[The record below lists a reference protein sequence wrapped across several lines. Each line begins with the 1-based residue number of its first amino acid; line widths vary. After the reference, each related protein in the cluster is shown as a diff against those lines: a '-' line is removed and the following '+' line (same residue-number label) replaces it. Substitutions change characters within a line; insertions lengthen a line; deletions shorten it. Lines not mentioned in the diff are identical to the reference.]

1 MRAWLFNEPGD
12 IANLVMEEVDLPVA
26 KPGEVLVEVECAA
39 LNPADRFLVQGQ
51 YPRAGAPPFTPGR
64 DGAGTVIEA
73 APDSKFNIGDK
84 VVLLGGGLT
93 GVSLPGTLAEYC
105 SMPEAWVAPMPEGWT
120 FDEAAAGS
128 LTSLTAWRALVVC
141 GGLKTGKAALVS
153 GVQKVIET
161 NYGHGLNAGET
172 VLVTGAS
179 GGVGVAAVFLAKALG
194 ANVIALSRSEEKRKK
209 LIGLGADAAID
220 TESPTMEREVRA
232 AAGDTPVSLV
242 VENLGGPYLEKS
254 LRIVAPEGRVM
265 VVGLLAD
272 LKATVTVG
280 LLIHKNIRVEGLSVA
295 NYTPEQAQAAWRQI
309 VALYDKSYHRP
320 VISQEFLF
328 EDMQKAFA
336 HLQAGPMGKVVVRCK
351 V

>member
-1 MRAWLFNEPGD
+1 MRAWLFHEPGD
-12 IANLVMEEVDLPVA
+12 IANLVMEEVDLPLA
-26 KPGEVLVEVECAA
+26 KPGEVLVEMECAA
-39 LNPADRFLVQGQ
+39 LNPADRYLVQGQ

-105 SMPEAWVAPMPEGWT
+105 PMPEAWVAPMPEGWA

-141 GGLKTGKAALVS
+141 GGLK
-153 GVQKVIET
+153 
-161 NYGHGLNAGET
+161 AGET

-179 GGVGVAAVFLAKALG
+179 GGVGVATIFLAKALG

-220 TESPTMEREVRA
+220 TGSPTMEKEVRA

-254 LRIVAPEGRVM
+254 LRILAPEGRVM

-272 LKATVTVG
+272 LKATVTIG
-280 LLIHKNIRVEGLSVA
+280 FLIHKNLRIEGLSVN
-295 NYTPEQAQAAWRQI
+295 NYKPEEAQEAWKQI
-309 VALYDKSYHRP
+309 VELYDKSYHRP

-328 EDMQKAFA
+328 GQVQEAFE
-336 HLQAGPMGKVVVRCK
+336 HLNAGHIGKVTVCCK
-351 V
+351 G

>member
-1 MRAWLFNEPGD
+1 MRAWLFHEPGD
-12 IANLVMEEVDLPVA
+12 ITNLVMEEVDLPLA
-26 KPGEVLVEVECAA
+26 KPGEVLVEMECAA
-39 LNPADRFLVQGQ
+39 LNPADRYLVQGQ

-73 APDSKFNIGDK
+73 APNSKFNIGDK
-84 VVLLGGGLT
+84 VVILGGGLT

-105 SMPEAWVAPMPEGWT
+105 PVPEDWLAPMPQGWE
-120 FDEAAAGS
+120 FEEAAAGS

-141 GGLKTGKAALVS
+141 GELKTGEVALVP
-153 GVQKVIET
+153 GVQKLVET
-161 NYGHGLNAGET
+161 HHGNVPLPGKT

-209 LIGLGADAAID
+209 LIGLGADAAVD
-220 TESPTMEREVRA
+220 TESPYLERLVRE

-254 LRIVAPEGRVM
+254 LRMVAPEGRVM

-280 LLIHKNIRVEGLSVA
+280 LLIHKNIRIEGLSVA
-295 NYTPEQAQAAWRQI
+295 NYKPEQAQAAWKQI

-328 EDMQKAFA
+328 DDMQKAFA
-336 HLQAGPMGKVVVRCK
+336 HLQEGPMGKVVVRCK